1 VVFLSPEDFIDA
13 SAGAAF
19 ISTRINHRIES
30 RQDTDD
36 YHSRESSSGMQ
47 ASICV
52 PPICYGT
59 TVSASGSASSGKTDS
74 TYASVVEQT
83 GLYAGKGGFD
93 INVEGNTGL
102 KGAVIAST
110 AEKDKNTLTTGTL
123 TTSDI
128 ENKAEYKSDTS
139 TIAGSFTAGSSVPA
153 SNPMDGPVQQ
163 AHTNWGNTD
172 VMGAA
177 AATAIA
183 TLAGNSSAPIKGN
196 AAGATRSAIAE
207 GTVTITD
214 AEGQKARTGKTAEET
229 IASLNRDTENANES
243 IGKIFD
249 AEKIKEQ
256 QAYDQLKQQTLQQAA
271 PYLYDVVGDQLK
283 GAPEPVKVAVHG
295 LIGGLVS
302 KALGGGFGS
311 GAAGVAAA
319 TAAIRLLD
327 ENMGSLGVEPGTRDK
342 MLQVVGMAVAKIVG
356 GEGASGNAA
365 AATAGMADAYNR
377 QLHPDERALARR

>member
-1 VVFLSPEDFIDA
+1 MVFLSPEDFIDA
-13 SAGAAF
+13 STGAAF

-59 TVSASGSASSGKTDS
+59 TVSASGSVSSGKTDS

-93 INVEGNTGL
+93 INVEGNTDL

-110 AEKDKNTLTTGTL
+110 ADKDKNTLTTGTL

-196 AAGATRSAIAE
+196 AAGTTRSAIAE

-243 IGKIFD
+243 VGKIFD

-302 KALGGGFGS
+302 KALGGEFGS

-319 TAAIRLLD
+319 TAAIMLLD

-342 MLQVVGMAVAKIVG
+342 MLQVVGMAIAK
-356 GEGASGNAA
+356 
-365 AATAGMADAYNR
+365 
-377 QLHPDERALARR
+377 